1 MNKQIIPIFFT
12 IDDNFAPY
20 LSVAIKSMLD
30 NANKDYF
37 YNVHIVHE
45 GLSNEN
51 KNKLKQLETSNS
63 SIIFN
68 EMDNKLE
75 CIQDKLENR
84 LRADIFTLSIYFR
97 IFIPEM
103 FQEYDKAIYLDSDI
117 VVLGDISEL
126 YNCDLKGN
134 LIGACID
141 KSVVGIK
148 PIEDYFTIGVGVDY
162 REYFNSG
169 ILLFDMKKMRE
180 VKLADKFLYLF
191 NKYHFENIDPDQS
204 YLNAMCYGKVLHL
217 DNTWDTMPN
226 DTFPPVENPK
236 LIHYNLFSKPWR
248 KSGVQYEEYFWK
260 YAKETNYYDTLIE
273 ELNNTTI
280 EDLKKDEETLNFML
294 QRCEEIINIEKGTFK
309 DIFDNG
315 IEERL

>member
-1 MNKQIIPIFFT
+1 
-12 IDDNFAPY
+12 
-20 LSVAIKSMLD
+20 
-30 NANKDYF
+30 
-37 YNVHIVHE
+37 
-45 GLSNEN
+45 
-51 KNKLKQLETSNS
+51 
-63 SIIFN
+63 
-68 EMDNKLE
+68 
-75 CIQDKLENR
+75 
-84 LRADIFTLSIYFR
+84 
-97 IFIPEM
+97 
-103 FQEYDKAIYLDSDI
+103 
-117 VVLGDISEL
+117 
-126 YNCDLKGN
+126 
-134 LIGACID
+134 
-141 KSVVGIK
+141 
-148 PIEDYFTIGVGVDY
+148 
-162 REYFNSG
+162 
-169 ILLFDMKKMRE
+169 MRE